1 MLGVPSVVVL
11 VHAPPH
17 VTLALANDFG
27 YMRLEIQ
34 QPASARQ
41 LRALIARCAS
51 RRFLLDV
58 RALSGGP
65 VPAQKQTGTSTRTW
79 LAELLGEFEREVRCA
94 AGGVYNGA
102 RGLQRGAASAGCIR
116 LRSLCGTQVAAIEF
130 VAVVADCAAAQG
142 AHPRTSERTKGAVR
156 CNAMHQPAAVIA

>member
-1 MLGVPSVVVL
+1 VLGVPSVVVL

-41 LRALIARCAS
+41 LRALIERCAS

-65 VPAQKQTGTSTRTW
+65 VPAQKHTGTSMSTW
-79 LAELLGEFEREVRCA
+79 LVELLGEFEREVRCA
-94 AGGVYNGA
+94 AGGVCNGA
-102 RGLQRGAASAGCIR
+102 RVATRRGVGRLHPFAVTVRHWAAGSG
-116 LRSLCGTQVAAIEF
+116 
-130 VAVVADCAAAQG
+130 D
-142 AHPRTSERTKGAVR
+142 
-156 CNAMHQPAAVIA
+156 

>member
-17 VTLALANDFG
+17 VALALASDFG

-34 QPASARQ
+34 QPVSARE
-41 LRALIARCAS
+41 LHALIARCAS

-79 LAELLGEFEREVRCA
+79 LTALLGEFEREVRCA

-102 RGLQRGAASAGCIR
+102 RGLQRGRGVGRLHPFAVTLRHWAAGSG
-116 LRSLCGTQVAAIEF
+116 
-130 VAVVADCAAAQG
+130 D
-142 AHPRTSERTKGAVR
+142 
-156 CNAMHQPAAVIA
+156 

>member
-11 VHAPPH
+11 LHAPPH

-65 VPAQKQTGTSTRTW
+65 VPAQKHTGTSTRTW

-102 RGLQRGAASAGCIR
+102 RGLQRGRGVGR
-116 LRSLCGTQVAAIEF
+116 LHPF
-130 VAVVADCAAAQG
+130 AVTLRHWATGSGD
-142 AHPRTSERTKGAVR
+142 
-156 CNAMHQPAAVIA
+156 

>member
-11 VHAPPH
+11 VHVPPH
-17 VTLALANDFG
+17 VTLALASDFG

-65 VPAQKQTGTSTRTW
+65 VPAQKQIGTSTRTW

-94 AGGVYNGA
+94 AGGGYDGA
-102 RGLQRGAASAGCIR
+102 RLATRPRRRPVASV
-116 LRSLCGTQVAAIEF
+116 CGH
-130 VAVVADCAAAQG
+130 CAA
-142 AHPRTSERTKGAVR
+142 RTHAGGGD
-156 CNAMHQPAAVIA
+156 